1 MVRIKIVLL
10 FFGLAMAQAVR
21 SDLEV
26 QLDIKLDAQ
35 DYQRLNRLKHLSE
48 EFFDY
53 YKNITVRDLVPQGR
67 LPTTSDLQCYAD
79 FAQLTA
85 GLASG
90 SLWAYRMIDSWGTKP
105 AGILKGH
112 LKDLGHYDEC
122 VAIEQE
128 ALTSTIVGKYCL
140 STLPIQQLLGG
151 GGGGGGGM
159 MMNVQT
165 AVCFPASC
173 SATNMD
179 TLLRRVYQQLLGVEL
194 SANQN
199 LVREQS
205 CKTAEREELDGVTI
219 FTIVL
224 LSVFAGA
231 VALSTLYDYFL
242 CEDQST
248 LEVHCLRL
256 NINKFDLFVLA
267 KLPTILKVFSARAN
281 SRALFRV
288 TTKPNPNVI
297 QCLHGIRC
305 MSLIW
310 VCFGHDYIIG
320 ITSPNINLYDVY
332 EWAKTPFVNVINEG
346 VFAVDTFFFI
356 SGLLVAMVPL
366 RAMEKANGKLNIP
379 LMYLHRYLR
388 LTPIVAVSI
397 LVYLKLLP
405 RMADGPLYGNWNF
418 DNYDNCN
425 DNWYWTLLYIQNYA
439 ADKEC
444 LAHTWYLAIDTQL
457 YIIAPIL
464 LLLVY
469 KFGKKGAAVVLLFML
484 GLAAYLFS
492 IMVINDYSLLNG
504 GGGDGGTDLSHY
516 THTRAS
522 GWLVGFLFGYF
533 LHSTRGK
540 VFKLNRPSVWIGW
553 ILSLALLFTCVFAM
567 DPYGTGKSKTIPIL
581 NEAFYVSLSRIAWP
595 LGLSW
600 VVFACMQGYGGLANS
615 FLTSPLWQPLSKL
628 SFCVYMGHLFIQN
641 LNGGRTRVN
650 TYFSDYD
657 IMLRFWQDF
666 GFSVIFAYILYILI
680 EAPCGGLESIL
691 FPNRR
696 PAPQSKV
703 PPVQVVPET
712 RTSPIDI
719 EKQPEA
725 IAPVAENSEATA
737 PPLESK
743 AKLPSNNEVY

>member
-1 MVRIKIVLL
+1 MVRIRLVVLFL
-10 FFGLAMAQAVR
+10 CGLALASALGLDLDLNQ
-21 SDLEV
+21 DLE
-26 QLDIKLDAQ
+26 LDVK
-35 DYQRLNRLKHLSE
+35 DYQRLNRLRHLSE
-48 EFFDY
+48 EFFSY
-53 YKNITVRDLVPQGR
+53 YQNVTVEDLVPETR
-67 LPTTSDLQCYAD
+67 LPTAQDLQCYAQ

-85 GLASG
+85 GLLSG
-90 SLWAYRMIDSWGTKP
+90 ELWAFRMIDSWGSIP

-122 VAIEQE
+122 VAIEQTV
-128 ALTSTIVGKYCL
+128 ASSYTFQGKYCL
-140 STLPIQQLLGG
+140 AQLPLQQLLGNA
-151 GGGGGGGM
+151 GGM
-159 MMNVQT
+159 MRMLNVQT
-165 AVCFPASC
+165 AVCFPSAC

-179 TLLRRVYQQLLGVEL
+179 TLLRRVFKQLIGLEL
-194 SANQN
+194 SDNVN
-199 LVREQS
+199 LVSES
-205 CKTAEREELDGVTI
+205 TCKTSEKEAYDAVTI

-224 LSVFAGA
+224 LSVFGA
-231 VALSTLYDYFL
+231 VVGLATLYDYFL
-242 CEDQST
+242 CSDP
-248 LEVHCLRL
+248 
-256 NINKFDLFVLA
+256 K
-267 KLPTILKVFSARAN
+267 KLPPILKVFSARAN

-288 TTKPNPNVI
+288 STTSNPNVI
-297 QCLHGIRC
+297 ECLHGIRC

-310 VCFGHDYIIG
+310 VCYGHDYIIG

-332 EWAKTPFVNVINEG
+332 TWAKTPFMDVIYEG

-366 RAMEKANGKLNIP
+366 RAMERAKGKLNIP

-397 LVYLKLLP
+397 LIYLKVLP
-405 RMADGPLYGNWNF
+405 LVGDGPLYGNWNF

-425 DNWYWTLLYIQNYA
+425 DNWYWTLIYIQNYA

-444 LAHTWYLAIDTQL
+444 LAHTWYLAIDMQL

-464 LLLVY
+464 LIVVY
-469 KFGKKGAAVVLLFML
+469 KWGKKGAALVLLLML

-492 IMVINDYSLLNG
+492 IMVINNYSLLNG
-504 GGGDGGTDLSHY
+504 GGGGGPDSGGSTDLSHY

-533 LHSTRGK
+533 LHSIRGK
-540 VFKLNRPSVWIGW
+540 SIKLNRPTVWVGW
-553 ILSLALLFTCVFAM
+553 ITSLALLLTCIFAM
-567 DPYGTGKSKTIPIL
+567 YPYGIGKSKTLPIL

-650 TYFSDYD
+650 TYFSNYD

-666 GFSVIFAYILYILI
+666 GFSVLLAYVLYILI
-680 EAPCGGLESIL
+680 EAPCGGLESLIL
-691 FPNRR
+691 PNRR
-696 PAPQSKV
+696 PAPQPKLQ
-703 PPVQVVPET
+703 PPVEASPEATQAPIDVEKQVPE
-712 RTSPIDI
+712 
-719 EKQPEA
+719 
-725 IAPVAENSEATA
+725 PVAPLPNTETASA

-743 AKLPSNNEVY
+743 IDLQTSGDTAAKATS

>member
-1 MVRIKIVLL
+1 MVRITVVVLL
-10 FFGLAMAQAVR
+10 LFGLALASAVGL
-21 SDLEV
+21 DLDLNQGLE
-26 QLDIKLDAQ
+26 LDVK
-35 DYQRLNRLKHLSE
+35 DYQRLNRLRHLSE
-48 EFFDY
+48 EFFSFY
-53 YKNITVRDLVPQGR
+53 QNVTLEDLVPETR
-67 LPTTSDLQCYAD
+67 LPTAQDLQCYAQ

-85 GLASG
+85 GLVSG
-90 SLWAYRMIDSWGTKP
+90 ELWAFKMIDSWGSIP

-122 VAIEQE
+122 VAIEQ
-128 ALTSTIVGKYCL
+128 TVVSSSTLLGKYCL
-140 STLPIQQLLGG
+140 AQLLLQQLLGNAG
-151 GGGGGGGM
+151 GIMRM
-159 MMNVQT
+159 MSVQT
-165 AVCFPASC
+165 AVCFPSAC

-179 TLLRRVYQQLLGVEL
+179 TLLRRVFQQLIGLEL
-194 SANQN
+194 DDNVN
-199 LVREQS
+199 LVREGT
-205 CKTAEREELDGVTI
+205 CKTAEREAYDGVTI

-224 LSVFAGA
+224 LSVLGA
-231 VALSTLYDYFL
+231 VVALATFYDYFI
-242 CEDQST
+242 CEDQ
-248 LEVHCLRL
+248 
-256 NINKFDLFVLA
+256 K
-267 KLPTILKVFSARAN
+267 KLPPVLKVFSARAN

-288 TTKPNPNVI
+288 STTSNPNVI
-297 QCLHGIRC
+297 ECLHGIRG

-310 VCFGHDYIIG
+310 VCYGHDYIIS

-332 EWAKTPFVNVINEG
+332 TWAKTPFMEVIFEG

-366 RAMEKANGKLNIP
+366 RAMERAKGKLNIP

-388 LTPIVAVSI
+388 LTPVVAMSI
-397 LVYLKLLP
+397 LIYLKVLP
-405 RMADGPLYGNWNF
+405 LVGDGPLFGKWNF

-439 ADKEC
+439 TNKEC
-444 LAHTWYLAIDTQL
+444 LVQTWYLAIDMQL

-464 LLLVY
+464 LIVVY
-469 KFGKKGAAVVLLFML
+469 KWGKKGAALVLLLML
-484 GLAAYLFS
+484 SLAAYLFS
-492 IMVINDYSLLNG
+492 IMVINNYSLINMSA
-504 GGGDGGTDLSHY
+504 DGEGTDLSHY

-533 LHSTRGK
+533 LHSIRGK
-540 VFKLNRPSVWIGW
+540 SIKLNRPTVWVGW
-553 ILSLALLFTCVFAM
+553 ITSLALLFTCIFAM
-567 DPYGTGKSKTIPIL
+567 YPYGMGKSKTVPIL

-641 LNGGRTRVN
+641 LNAGRTRVN

-666 GFSVIFAYILYILI
+666 GFSVIFAYILHILI
-680 EAPCGGLESIL
+680 EAPCGGLESLIL
-691 FPNRR
+691 PNRR
-696 PAPQSKV
+696 PAPQPKLQPPAEV
-703 PPVQVVPET
+703 PPET
-712 RTSPIDI
+712 SQSPIDL
-719 EKQPEA
+719 EKQVPE
-725 IAPVAENSEATA
+725 PVAPPPDTESASA

-743 AKLPSNNEVY
+743 IDLHTSEDAEAKAT

>member
-1 MVRIKIVLL
+1 
-10 FFGLAMAQAVR
+10 MAQAVR

-26 QLDIKLDAQ
+26 QLDIELGVQ
-35 DYQRLNRLKHLSE
+35 EYQRLNRLKHLSE
-48 EFFDY
+48 EFLGY
-53 YKNITVRDLVPQGR
+53 YQNITVRDLVPEGR
-67 LPTTSDLQCYAD
+67 LPTASDLQCYAD
-79 FAQLTA
+79 FAQVTA

-90 SLWAYRMIDSWGTKP
+90 SLWAYRSEIYWSLFYRQVLNWLILTVFDSWGTIP

-122 VAIEQE
+122 VSIEQE

-151 GGGGGGGM
+151 GGGGAAGM
-159 MMNVQT
+159 MINVQT

-179 TLLRRVYQQLLGVEL
+179 TLLRRVYQQLLEL
-194 SANQN
+194 ELNANQN

-205 CKTAEREELDGVTI
+205 CKTSEREEFDGVTI

-242 CEDQST
+242 CEDQT
-248 LEVHCLRL
+248 
-256 NINKFDLFVLA
+256 
-267 KLPTILKVFSARAN
+267 KLPSILKVFSARAN

-297 QCLHGIRC
+297 ECLHGIRC

-332 EWAKTPFVNVINEG
+332 EVCILRVFLIWSLFDFNNNSQWAKSPFMDVIYEG

-366 RAMEKANGKLNIP
+366 RTMEKANGKLNIP

-388 LTPIVAVSI
+388 LTPIVAVMI

-405 RMADGPLYGNWNF
+405 RISDGPLYGNWNF

-425 DNWYWTLLYIQNYA
+425 ENWYWTLLYIQNFA
-439 ADKEC
+439 TDKEC
-444 LAHTWYLAIDTQL
+444 LAHAWYLAIDTQL

-492 IMVINDYSLLNG
+492 IMVINDYSLIYSSD
-504 GGGDGGTDLSHY
+504 DGPDLTGY
-516 THTRAS
+516 THLRAS

-540 VFKLNRPSVWIGW
+540 SFKLSRPSVWIGW
-553 ILSLALLFTCVFAM
+553 ILSLALLCTCVFSM
-567 DPYGTGKSKTIPIL
+567 DPYGRANIKTIPIL

-657 IMLRFWQDF
+657 VVSNLLLARNRKSEIIFFIPQMLRFWQDF
-666 GFSVIFAYILYILI
+666 GFSVILAYFMYILI
-680 EAPCGGLESIL
+680 EAPCGGLQSML
-691 FPNRR
+691 LPYRR
-696 PAPQSKV
+696 PAPQPKV
-703 PPVQVVPET
+703 QPIQVVLNVQ
-712 RTSPIDI
+712 SAPIDP
-719 EKQPEA
+719 EKQSP
-725 IAPVAENSEATA
+725 
-737 PPLESK
+737 
-743 AKLPSNNEVY
+743 